1 MKPRTKNVDVRLL
14 ADLPENTASQLY
26 DPACSK
32 STGESTRREVVG
44 FGEEVVGVSISVVSL
59 NLVMVFLVKSLIN
72 SIN

>member
-1 MKPRTKNVDVRLL
+1 MDVRLL
-14 ADLPENTASQLY
+14 ADLPENTASHLY

-32 STGESTRREVVG
+32 STGESTRREDVG

-72 SIN
+72 